1 LLELVL
7 KKKKSIGKVENE
19 TFWLAKM
26 DNIVGGAFN
35 IFVLKLESKKKK
47 EKSLIN
53 KVRNKTQLQE

>member
-1 LLELVL
+1 
-7 KKKKSIGKVENE
+7 
-19 TFWLAKM
+19 M